1 MVSGVSG
8 LVGGASARVRR
19 HVVPQSLKVRV
30 GLAMLMAFVVMAIV
44 GPYVAPY
51 NPSAMSAAI
60 LAPPSGAHLLGTT
73 ESGQDVLSQLLVG
86 SGISLLVGF
95 AAGAI
100 ATVLSVV
107 VGVAAGFV
115 SGWGSEALSTLS
127 NVFLVIPA
135 LPLVIVL
142 AGYLP
147 SKGSVAVA
155 VVIAVTGWAW
165 GARVLRVQTLSIR
178 RREFVLAARAVG
190 EPNWRLII
198 FEILPNEVPIIAS
211 SFLFTVIFAILTEA
225 GLAFLGI
232 GNVTSWSWGSMLYWA
247 QNYQAFASGAWWWYV
262 PPGACVALVGMALA
276 LVNFGIDEY
285 VNPRLRAG
293 NGR

>member
-1 MVSGVSG
+1 
-8 LVGGASARVRR
+8 
-19 HVVPQSLKVRV
+19 
-30 GLAMLMAFVVMAIV
+30 MLMAFVVMAIV